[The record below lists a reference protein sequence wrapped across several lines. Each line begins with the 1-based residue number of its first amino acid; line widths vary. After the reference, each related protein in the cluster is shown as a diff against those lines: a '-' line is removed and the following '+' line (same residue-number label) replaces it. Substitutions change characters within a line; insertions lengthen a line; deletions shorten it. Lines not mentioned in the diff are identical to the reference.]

1 MLSSHLICILIYSK
15 DLNRKATRC
24 RMLSANREYMCVFIY
39 IKTMIFRSTR
49 QTIKEEQILIYIC
62 LCRLLTLPRAK
73 INPEAGGDGS
83 E

>member
-1 MLSSHLICILIYSK
+1 
-15 DLNRKATRC
+15 
-24 RMLSANREYMCVFIY
+24 MCVYIY
-39 IKTMIFRSTR
+39 KNYDFRSTR